1 MTGGRIVIIGPTG
14 RNFAAGM
21 SGGIAYVLD
30 HDQTFKKRCNP
41 GMVDLETVA
50 DDDVLLLQ
58 HLLTRH
64 MKLTGSAVAK
74 KLLAQWNDTR
84 SRFVKVMPRD
94 YKRVL
99 QAEAKAR
106 AESREPKFSELIGA
120 Q

>member
-1 MTGGRIVIIGPTG
+1 
-14 RNFAAGM
+14 M

-30 HDQTFKKRCNP
+30 QDRTFKERCNP

-50 DDDVLLLQ
+50 DDDDLFLQ
-58 HLLTRH
+58 RLLTRH
-64 MKLTGSAVAK
+64 IELTGSTVAK
-74 KLLAQWNDTR
+74 KLLAQWNETR
-84 SRFVKVMPRD
+84 TLFAKVMPRD

-106 AESREPKFSELIGA
+106 AESREPEFSELIGA